1 MGVFFLFF
9 FFIGKNLFWTTL
21 GRATLDNEKEKR
33 ERTKEVYTQKR
44 GDLHTVIS
52 LMFVC
57 FHAIHSGRSDA
68 LRESLQHV
76 VVVLSLGLSLSLLLF
91 PLVLIAYLTF
101 WGPSFFLGGVGE
113 AEALS
118 SH

>member
-1 MGVFFLFF
+1 
-9 FFIGKNLFWTTL
+9 
-21 GRATLDNEKEKR
+21 
-33 ERTKEVYTQKR
+33 
-44 GDLHTVIS
+44 
-52 LMFVC
+52 MFVC

-76 VVVLSLGLSLSLLLF
+76 VVVLSDSLLLF